1 MYNEGFWVRVWC
13 FFVLGVPA
21 LSVLPLLVFLV
32 IVGDIKEETLAGVC
46 STLVIV
52 PIVAVSI
59 LVCCCSYLKVPA
71 VGHFSLNNIKQ
82 SLCQKI
88 KRENTEELS
97 HDKNGIQLWIL
108 LSYFRLQVIYFLL
121 LYNLCR
127 SEYSKWWT
135 LLIIFKLDLKIS
147 QSEHYHIRYKK

>member
-13 FFVLGVPA
+13 FFVLGAPA

-71 VGHFSLNNIKQ
+71 VGHFSLKNIKQ
-82 SLCQKI
+82 SFCKKI
-88 KRENTEELS
+88 KRENTKKLS
-97 HDKNGIQLWIL
+97 LNKKRNTALHTFKLFSVI
-108 LSYFRLQVIYFLL
+108 YIYFLM
-121 LYNLCR
+121 YNLCR
-127 SEYSKWWT
+127 SEYSKYS
-135 LLIIFKLDLKIS
+135 K
-147 QSEHYHIRYKK
+147 

>member
-1 MYNEGFWVRVWC
+1 MIILQLLKLFKQYVNIMYFQIDELCCEIVEKLNLSKFTTNYYKYNGGFWVRVWC
-13 FFVLGVPA
+13 FFVLGAPA

-46 STLVIV
+46 STLAVV

-59 LVCCCSYLKVPA
+59 VVCCCCCLKVPA

-97 HDKNGIQLWIL
+97 HDKNGIQL
-108 LSYFRLQVIYFLL
+108 
-121 LYNLCR
+121 
-127 SEYSKWWT
+127 
-135 LLIIFKLDLKIS
+135 
-147 QSEHYHIRYKK
+147 